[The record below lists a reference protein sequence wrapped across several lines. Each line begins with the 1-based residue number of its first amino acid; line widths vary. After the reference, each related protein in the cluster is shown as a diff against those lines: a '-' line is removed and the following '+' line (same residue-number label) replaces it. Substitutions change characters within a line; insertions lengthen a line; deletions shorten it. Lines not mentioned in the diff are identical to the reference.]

1 MKITI
6 PFKINEQIQFF
17 VDKSDVECSGLG
29 KVVTT
34 PDGYAVT
41 EIVLLK
47 QENTATHTEIDAAA
61 VGKALFEL
69 RNSQGGMYFWWHSH
83 VDMGVF
89 WSKTDRD
96 TIEEIGLNGL
106 CVAVVFNKKKEK
118 RGAVYLKGGELSP
131 NLYFDDV
138 TVTIEEPAEV
148 IAARKAL
155 NLAIKNS
162 VESDATKELWSKE
175 FDAKCKTLEPVKID
189 YSHNNWYMD
198 NFMGNVHKGTTH
210 QSHFDAPNFK
220 KTNAPLYD
228 VEAFENALNAEEL
241 VNITN
246 LGNSLLY
253 GLTIKE
259 VDDSLAEII
268 QIIMKSKAKKKEK
281 RGAILEY
288 KEMALDQKTY
298 LAEEAAR
305 LDELENGVKYDRA
318 N

>member
-96 TIEEIGLNGL
+96 TIEEIGRNGL

-118 RGAVYLKGGELSP
+118 RGAVYLKGSELSP
-131 NLYFDDV
+131 NLYFDDIP
-138 TVTIEEPAEV
+138 VTIEEPAEV

-155 NLAIKNS
+155 SLAIKNS

-189 YSHNNWYMD
+189 YSRTN
-198 NFMGNVHKGTTH
+198 H
-210 QSHFDAPNFK
+210 QSHLDAPNFK

-228 VEAFENALNAEEL
+228 IEAFENALNAEEL

-268 QIIMKSKAKKKEK
+268 QIIKKSKAKKKDK

-288 KEMALDQKTY
+288 KEMALDQKSY
-298 LAEEAAR
+298 LKEEVAR
-305 LDELENGVKYDRA
+305 LEEVENGVKYDRA

>member
-96 TIEEIGLNGL
+96 TIEEIGRNGL

-162 VESDATKELWSKE
+162 VESDATKELWTKE
-175 FDAKCKTLEPVKID
+175 FDDKCKTKEPVTVE
-189 YSHNNWYMD
+189 NWNRDWYNTNYLGLPKGSTTQS
-198 NFMGNVHKGTTH
+198 NFEL
-210 QSHFDAPNFK
+210 PNFK

-228 VEAFENALNAEEL
+228 IEAFENALNAEEL

-281 RGAILEY
+281 RGAIMGY
-288 KEMALDQKTY
+288 KEMALDQKSY
-298 LAEEAAR
+298 LADEAAR
-305 LDELENGVKYDRA
+305 LDQLENGARYDRA